1 MIHFTS
7 WFISLYRYCL
17 HICNLIMTSFPRKSS
32 NRPSWSTMQNI
43 RNDDRKVHDLCR
55 SFRYLIS
62 WWHARRKLVY
72 RVCTHLSLLCARSCC
87 IQYEWLRWWY
97 LSIYPIHAIVVDPTR
112 DSMKMLTAI
121 PCCEVYSI
129 SVLATTPWH
138 AFRST
143 ILLGARN
150 HLASARTSSSQYCM
164 IRSVTWFI
172 IATYSNVFVTVSI
185 YHKDISC
192 IAIHAISMASRLYRT
207 QHKI

>member
-1 MIHFTS
+1 MIYFTS

-72 RVCTHLSLLCARSCC
+72 RVCTHLSLLYARSCC

-97 LSIYPIHAIVVDPTR
+97 LSIYPIHCR
-112 DSMKMLTAI
+112 GS
-121 PCCEVYSI
+121 
-129 SVLATTPWH
+129 
-138 AFRST
+138 
-143 ILLGARN
+143 N
-150 HLASARTSSSQYCM
+150 
-164 IRSVTWFI
+164 TWFDE
-172 IATYSNVFVTVSI
+172 NVNSDPMLWGLFNKRTRNNSMTCISI
-185 YHKDISC
+185 YHFARREKPPGKCKDKLLAILYDKKRYVIHYCNLQQCICHGLYIS
-192 IAIHAISMASRLYRT
+192 
-207 QHKI
+207 